1 MNDEKRIVLN
11 FQRERKVWWIVGKNN
26 SPCLYVICY
35 QEHVK
40 LMLIRYVVSFTMP
53 LQLYIQAGNNKHN
66 SNVNRLADKVR
77 SRFQLRYVGNSHL
90 QLSFLLTL
98 TNCKFIVSIL
108 IIFKFAIKDCAETI
122 RLERI
127 EKCSSWTRIHLGFT
141 ADVIFQM
148 LLSLM
153 SRLKYL
159 KHVEKVQVSSSFS
172 LYHA

>member
-1 MNDEKRIVLN
+1 MMDSREKQQTL
-11 FQRERKVWWIVGKNN
+11 
-26 SPCLYVICY
+26 P
-35 QEHVK
+35 
-40 LMLIRYVVSFTMP
+40 
-53 LQLYIQAGNNKHN
+53 AGNNKHN

-77 SRFQLRYVGNSHL
+77 SRFLLYQF
-90 QLSFLLTL
+90 LSFSNLQSRIAL
-98 TNCKFIVSIL
+98 KQ
-108 IIFKFAIKDCAETI
+108 FASSV
-122 RLERI
+122 